1 MSISSR
7 FLEIWLVLWTEMI
20 KREKPTGFLQ
30 TKQWTQAAETTALS
44 NGKDQFTMH
53 KPMNSLHVPA
63 EQPDNDDL
71 PVGRIL
77 SRREVLTLL
86 GVTGATTLLGAC
98 IPINSNSS
106 ASGGNTSP
114 ASSGNGA
121 SATTADQA
129 TMCVVR
135 PEMTE
140 GPLFVD
146 EDLNRSDLRP
156 DPTTGQ
162 ISEGAQFDLT
172 IRVSQLAQATCTPLA
187 GIQVDLWHC
196 DANGIYSDTDQLGFQ
211 TVGQK
216 FLRGYQVTDENGIAQ
231 FTTIYPGWYQGRTVH
246 IHIKLRTADGYD
258 FTSQLFFDDNFTDEV
273 FAVAPYNNRGE
284 RHLRNADDGIFNG
297 GGDQLMLAVN
307 KAASGYNATFDIA
320 LDLS

>member
-1 MSISSR
+1 
-7 FLEIWLVLWTEMI
+7 
-20 KREKPTGFLQ
+20 
-30 TKQWTQAAETTALS
+30 
-44 NGKDQFTMH
+44 MH
-53 KPMNSLHVPA
+53 KPMNPLHVPT
-63 EQPDNDDL
+63 EQSDNDDL

-86 GVTGATTLLGAC
+86 GVTGATTLLSAC
-98 IPINSNSS
+98 VPINSNSGAAGS
-106 ASGGNTSP
+106 NTNTANS
-114 ASSGNGA
+114 A

-135 PEMTE
+135 PELTE

-172 IRVSQLAQATCTPLA
+172 IRVGQLVQTACTPLA
-187 GIQVDLWHC
+187 GIRVDLWHC
-196 DANGIYSDTDQLGFQ
+196 DANGIYSDTNQLGFQ

-216 FLRGYQVTDENGIAQ
+216 FLRGYQMTDEKGIAQ
-231 FTTIYPGWYQGRTVH
+231 FTTIYPGWYEGRTVH
-246 IHIKLRTADGYD
+246 IHIKLRTDDGYD

-273 FAVAPYNNRGE
+273 FAVAPYNSRGE
-284 RHLRNADDGIFNG
+284 RRILNADEGIFAG
-297 GGDQLMLAVN
+297 GGEQLILAVN
-307 KAASGYNATFDIA
+307 KAESGYTATFDIA

>member
-1 MSISSR
+1 MY
-7 FLEIWLVLWTEMI
+7 
-20 KREKPTGFLQ
+20 KR
-30 TKQWTQAAETTALS
+30 
-44 NGKDQFTMH
+44 
-53 KPMNSLHVPA
+53 MNSLPPST
-63 EQPDNDDL
+63 EQIDNDDL

-77 SRREVLTLL
+77 SRREVLALL
-86 GVTGATTLLGAC
+86 GVTGATTLLSAC
-98 IPINSNSS
+98 MPINSNSG
-106 ASGGNTSP
+106 AGGSNPST
-114 ASSGNGA
+114 AGSGNNTGA
-121 SATTADQA
+121 TAADQS

-135 PEMTE
+135 PELTE

-146 EDLNRSDLRP
+146 EDLNRSDLRS
-156 DPTTGQ
+156 DPATGKV
-162 ISEGAQFDLT
+162 SEGAQFDLT
-172 IRVSQLAQATCTPLA
+172 IRVSQLAQAACTPLA
-187 GIQVDLWHC
+187 DIQVDLWHC

-216 FLRGYQVTDENGIAQ
+216 FLRGYQMTDANGIAQ
-231 FTTIYPGWYQGRTVH
+231 FTTIYPGWYEGRTVH

-273 FAVAPYNNRGE
+273 FAVAPYNSRGE

-307 KAASGYNATFDIA
+307 KMESGYNATFDIA

>member
-1 MSISSR
+1 MSD
-7 FLEIWLVLWTEMI
+7 
-20 KREKPTGFLQ
+20 EKDEVTMQKLMN
-30 TKQWTQAAETTALS
+30 AL
-44 NGKDQFTMH
+44 
-53 KPMNSLHVPA
+53 PWPI

-86 GVTGATTLLGAC
+86 GVTGATTLLSAC
-98 IPINSNSS
+98 VPINSNSGAAGS
-106 ASGGNTSP
+106 NTNTANSGAS
-114 ASSGNGA
+114 A
-121 SATTADQA
+121 SATTADQS

-135 PEMTE
+135 PALTE

-156 DPTTGQ
+156 DPTSGQ
-162 ISEGAQFDLT
+162 ISEGALFDLT
-172 IRVSQLAQATCTPLA
+172 IRVSQLAQAACTPLT

-216 FLRGYQVTDENGIAQ
+216 FLRGYQMTDENGIAK
-231 FTTIYPGWYQGRTVH
+231 FTTIYPGWYEGRTVH
-246 IHIKLRTADGYD
+246 IHIKLRTTDGYD

-273 FAVAPYNNRGE
+273 FAVAPYNSRGE

-297 GGDQLMLAVN
+297 GGDQLMLTVN
-307 KAASGYNATFDIA
+307 KGESGYAATFDIA